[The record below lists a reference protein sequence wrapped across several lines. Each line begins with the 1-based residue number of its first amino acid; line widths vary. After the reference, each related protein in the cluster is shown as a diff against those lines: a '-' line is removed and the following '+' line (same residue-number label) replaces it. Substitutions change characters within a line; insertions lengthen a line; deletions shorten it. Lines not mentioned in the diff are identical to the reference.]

1 MIQAPNLPPWAAL
14 LVGLLL
20 LSGASITLLG
30 TIGLVSLKSIYE
42 RMHAISM
49 GATLGAICI
58 LLASIV
64 SFSVMQN
71 RPVIH
76 EILIFLFVT
85 ITTPV
90 TMMLVSR
97 AAIYRDRIEGDNN
110 VPPDF
115 APVND
120 DKNDEY
126 RPLP

>member
-20 LSGASITLLG
+20 LSGASVTLLG
-30 TIGLVSLKSIYE
+30 TIGLVSFRTIYE
-42 RMHAISM
+42 RMHAISL
-49 GATLGAICI
+49 GATVGTLCILGA
-58 LLASIV
+58 SII
-64 SFSVMQN
+64 SFSVLQT

-90 TMMLVSR
+90 TMMLISR
-97 AAIYRDRIEGDNN
+97 AAIYRDRVENN
-110 VPPDF
+110 DYVPPDF
-115 APVND
+115 TPM
-120 DKNDEY
+120 DEENEEQK

>member
-30 TIGLVSLKSIYE
+30 TIGLISLKTIYE

-58 LLASIV
+58 LLASII

-97 AAIYRDRIEGDNN
+97 AAIYRDRIEGDDN

-115 APVND
+115 APVN
-120 DKNDEY
+120 KDEHDQN